1 MLNELSS
8 KLIDKKTESVPEKSE
23 SKITEEVPKTVI
35 LEKSAIPIGQQ
46 KKVSKFSIQ
55 QTLEKEETTE
65 DVSKVVIPEK
75 ELPSN
80 HFTNTD
86 LQTEWNK
93 FLENIKNKDII
104 IYSAISSFQF
114 SKKDEN
120 TITINYPSDSAKK
133 EFEKI
138 QDEFL
143 NHFRHK
149 VNHFNITIDFQM
161 NTSLKKEIVTK
172 RKLFEKLV
180 EINPLL
186 KDLDDLM
193 KFDLT

>member
-1 MLNELSS
+1 M
-8 KLIDKKTESVPEKSE
+8 
-23 SKITEEVPKTVI
+23 
-35 LEKSAIPIGQQ
+35 
-46 KKVSKFSIQ
+46 IQ
-55 QTLEKEETTE
+55 
-65 DVSKVVIPEK
+65 EK

-93 FLENIKNKDII
+93 FLENIKSRDII
-104 IYSAISSFQF
+104 IYSAISSFLF

-120 TITINYPSDSAKK
+120 TIVINYPSDSAKK
-133 EFEKI
+133 EFDKI

-149 VNHFNITIDFQM
+149 VNHFNIKIDFQM
-161 NTSLKKEIVTK
+161 NTALKKEIITK
-172 RKLFEKLV
+172 RKLFEKLI